1 MRALPWLVLPAAAAL
16 LLTLPSGGQA
26 QDQERKERHERQA
39 QLRGMDRMQAIFGPQ
54 GLGGS
59 HDHKHKPPPPPPP
72 PPPPTL
78 TISFNPP
85 APKVSESAPLATP
98 VATIII
104 TVSDGSL
111 FSGTLGF
118 GPPYGNGGGCFGI
131 QVRTLIIACDL
142 KAVLPTGG
150 TLYTTVTANTQ

>member
-1 MRALPWLVLPAAAAL
+1 MRLAWLVLPAAAAL
-16 LLTLPSGGQA
+16 LLTLPSAGQA
-26 QDQERKERHERQA
+26 RERREQQEAQ

-59 HDHKHKPPPPPPP
+59 HEHKHKPPPPPPP
-72 PPPPTL
+72 PTL
-78 TISFNPP
+78 KISFNPP
-85 APKVSESAPLATP
+85 APTVPESAPLATP

-142 KAVLPTGG
+142 TAVLPTGG
-150 TLYTTVTANTQ
+150 ILNTTVTANTQ